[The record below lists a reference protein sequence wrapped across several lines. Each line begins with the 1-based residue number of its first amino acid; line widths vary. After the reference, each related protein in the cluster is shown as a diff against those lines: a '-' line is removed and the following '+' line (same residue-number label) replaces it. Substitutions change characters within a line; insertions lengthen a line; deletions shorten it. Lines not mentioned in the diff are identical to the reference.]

1 MKFVRYQVK
10 DQSYHGIWEED
21 VIHEVKGSFF
31 GEYEVTNVTHNI
43 NDVRLLTPVEPSKI
57 LCVGLNYK
65 DHIEEIGKNPP
76 EFPSHFMKPPT
87 AIIGPGDAIL
97 YPKIAKQVDYEGEVA
112 VVIKD
117 RIKDVSEQEA
127 LTHIWG
133 YTCFNDV
140 TERTLS
146 RVEGQLTRSKG
157 FDTFAA
163 FGPCV
168 ATDLDP
174 MNLTIKTFVNGKK
187 LQEGNTGNMTFSVA
201 FLIHYLSQC
210 MTFFP
215 GDIISTGTPLGV
227 SPIVPGDVVEVSVD
241 GVGVLRNPVEAV
253 SS

>member
-1 MKFVRYQVK
+1 MKFVRYQVN
-10 DQSYHGIWEED
+10 DQVHYGILED
-21 VIHEVKGSFF
+21 DGIQEVSGSTL
-31 GEYEVTNVTHNI
+31 GEYKATGTTHKI
-43 NDVRLLTPVEPSKI
+43 GDVRLLTPVEPSKI

-65 DHIEEIGKNPP
+65 EHIEEVGATPP

-87 AIIGPGDAIL
+87 AIIGPDDPIL
-97 YPKIAKQVDYEGEVA
+97 YPKIAKQVDYEGELA

-117 RIKDVSEQEA
+117 EIKDVSESEA
-127 LTHIWG
+127 LNHVFG
-133 YTCFNDV
+133 YICFNDV

-146 RVEGQLTRSKG
+146 TQQGQLTRAKG

-163 FGPCV
+163 FGPCI

-174 MNLTIKTFVNGKK
+174 TNLTVKTYVNGK
-187 LQEGNTGNMTFSVA
+187 LFQNGNTGDMTFSVA

-210 MTFFP
+210 MTFYP

-241 GVGVLRNPVEAV
+241 EIGVLRNKVEAI
-253 SS
+253 S

>member
-1 MKFVRYQVK
+1 MKFVRYQAK
-10 DQSYHGIWEED
+10 DQSNYGIWEGD
-21 VIHEVKGSFF
+21 RIHEVEGSIL
-31 GEYEVTNVTHNI
+31 GEYKVTRVTHCV

-65 DHIEEIGKNPP
+65 DHIKELGANPP
-76 EFPSHFMKPPT
+76 KFPSHFMKPPT

-97 YPKIAKQVDYEGEVA
+97 YPKIAKRVDYEGEVA

-117 RIKDVSEQEA
+117 RIKDVPEA
-127 LTHIWG
+127 DALNHVFG

-146 RVEGQLTRSKG
+146 TLQGQLTRAKG

-163 FGPCV
+163 FGPCI
-168 ATDLDP
+168 ATDLDAT
-174 MNLTIKTFVNGKK
+174 NLTVKTFVNGK
-187 LQEGNTGNMTFSVA
+187 LVQEGNTRDMTFSVA

-210 MTFFP
+210 MTFLP

-241 GVGVLRNPVEAV
+241 GIGVLGNRVEAI
-253 SS
+253 S

>member
-1 MKFVRYQVK
+1 M
-10 DQSYHGIWEED
+10 D
-21 VIHEVKGSFF
+21 
-31 GEYEVTNVTHNI
+31 T
-43 NDVRLLTPVEPSKI
+43 VRLLPPVEPSKI

-65 DHIEEIGKNPP
+65 DHIKEVGATPP

-97 YPKIAKQVDYEGEVA
+97 YPKIAKRVDYEGELA

-117 RIKDVSEQEA
+117 TIKDVPESDA
-127 LTHIWG
+127 LNHVLG

-140 TERTLS
+140 TERSLS
-146 RVEGQLTRSKG
+146 TQQGQLTRAKG

-163 FGPCV
+163 FGPCI

-174 MNLTIKTFVNGKK
+174 TNLIVRTHVNGKPV
-187 LQEGNTGNMTFSVA
+187 QEGNTGDMTFSAA

-210 MTFFP
+210 MTFNP

-241 GVGVLRNPVEAV
+241 EIGVLKNRVEAI
-253 SS
+253 S